1 MDPPLC
7 DDIRSRLDRYAEAV
21 RVTREHAAERSS
33 FGRYRAGAPY
43 FEQYPV
49 RASLASGAAGNG
61 TLLQEFWDTYERITR
76 ELETPA
82 CAKSRAYREELYRD
96 LVAYVEAYRTAICC
110 SGLGMGG
117 PEDLAPPSIRDDI
130 GILLLELRHEFPVDA
145 LEQEVA
151 LLDSALGGVPGPGEQ
166 SPEVS
171 PRQGQ
176 QYGNLSRKKGQ
187 AGSR

>member
-1 MDPPLC
+1 MDSLIC
-7 DDIRSRLDRYAEAV
+7 DDIRSRLNRYAEAV
-21 RVTREHAAERSS
+21 KETREHAAERSS

-43 FEQYPV
+43 FEQYPL
-49 RASLASGAAGNG
+49 RASLACRPGDNGA
-61 TLLQEFWDTYERITR
+61 LLQEFWDTYERITR

-96 LVAYVEAYRTAICC
+96 LVAYVEVYRTAICC

-117 PEDLAPPSIRDDI
+117 PENLAPPTLRDDI
-130 GILLLELRHEFPVDA
+130 GILLLELKREYPLES
-145 LEQEVA
+145 LEQEIA
-151 LLDSALGGVPGPGEQ
+151 FLDSALGGIPGPEEQ

-176 QYGNLSRKKGQ
+176 QYGNISRKKEQ